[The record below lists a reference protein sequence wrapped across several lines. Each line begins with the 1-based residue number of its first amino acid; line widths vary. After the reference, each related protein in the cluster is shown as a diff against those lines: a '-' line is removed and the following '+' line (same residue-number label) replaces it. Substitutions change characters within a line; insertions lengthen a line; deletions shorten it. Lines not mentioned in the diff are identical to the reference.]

1 MYKLL
6 QIYAP
11 PPPEL
16 QTLKTLRYIA
26 PPDISPRGL
35 YLEIALKFKVKQSKN
50 CSVTHKCLHLPKN
63 FYMSQ
68 MIAVKKCH
76 SKLLLA

>member
-1 MYKLL
+1 MSSSKYK
-6 QIYAP
+6 P
-11 PPPEL
+11 PRTPNVKNPPL
-16 QTLKTLRYIA
+16 HRPFRYK
-26 PPDISPRGL
+26 PPGL

-50 CSVTHKCLHLPKN
+50 CAVTHKCLRLPKN
-63 FYMSQ
+63 YYMSQ